1 MDISKSKD
9 ILFKVLSC
17 FVGVL
22 AIIVVY
28 VVFFGPLG
36 NYINSLTVTRT
47 MSVSA
52 SDKVVAVPD
61 VATFSFSVVSE
72 GVDVSSISNENN
84 SKINNAIAMLKQNGI
99 ADNDIETSGYDL
111 VPVYTQSG
119 VYSINFVPTI
129 AKYRLTQ
136 TISVKMRDFSKI
148 SPVLNSLSSL
158 KVSNISGIS
167 FSVDSPDKYL
177 SDARAKAFQKA
188 KDKAQTMAQQSG
200 VGLGKI
206 VSVSDYS
213 SGYSPMYKSAS
224 IMSAAAPAIENVAPV
239 IQPGSQ
245 DITANVNIIYEIK

>member
-1 MDISKSKD
+1 MDTLKSKD

-17 FVGVL
+17 FVAIL
-22 AIIVVY
+22 AVALIY

-36 NYINSLTVTRT
+36 EYVNSFSATRT

-61 VATFSFSVVSE
+61 IATFSFSVVSE

-84 SKINNAIAMLKQNGI
+84 SKINDAIAMLKQNGV

-111 VPVYTQSG
+111 TPVYTQAG
-119 VYSINFVPTI
+119 IYSINFVPAI

-136 TISVKMRDFSKI
+136 TVSVKIRDFSKI
-148 SPVLNSLSSL
+148 SPILNSLSSL
-158 KVSNISGIS
+158 KVSNIGGIS

-188 KDKAQTMAQQSG
+188 KDKAQTMAEQSG
-200 VGLGKI
+200 VVLGKI

-213 SGYSPMYKSAS
+213 SGYYPTYKSAA
-224 IMSAAAPAIENVAPV
+224 MGVSAPSVESVAPV

-245 DITANVNIIYEIK
+245 DITANVNIVYEIK